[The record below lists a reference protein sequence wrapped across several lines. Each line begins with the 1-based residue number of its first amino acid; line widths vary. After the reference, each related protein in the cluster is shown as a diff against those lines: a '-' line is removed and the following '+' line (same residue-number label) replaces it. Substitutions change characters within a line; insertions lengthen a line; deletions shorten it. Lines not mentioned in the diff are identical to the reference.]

1 MQLTFHRGNYTG
13 HWVEDPETDLS
24 RASGCA
30 RSNLPFKNAISET
43 YKLAWGGSGSLK
55 ILFKGKEEIVL
66 VDKAEHA
73 AEKVF
78 TNYVEPDH
86 HHLAEQIV
94 DNFLQNDV
102 PLSVGLKA
110 VGKDER
116 HIEHDVYVV
125 RGIMKTLIT
134 NEGYDPSELS
144 VFDFDD
150 E

>member
-1 MQLTFHRGNYTG
+1 MTMQLSFHRGNYTG

-24 RASGCA
+24 RVVSA
-30 RSNLPFKNAISET
+30 T
-43 YKLAWGGSGSLK
+43 YNLAWGGSGSLE
-55 ILFKGKEEIVL
+55 ILFKGKCEAIL
-66 VDKAEHA
+66 PDTAEHA

-94 DNFLQNDV
+94 DNFLHNDV

-116 HIEHDVYVV
+116 HIERDVYAV
-125 RGIMKTLIT
+125 REIMKSLIT

-150 E
+150 DE

>member
-1 MQLTFHRGNYTG
+1 MTMQLTFHRGNYTG

-24 RASGCA
+24 RAVSA
-30 RSNLPFKNAISET
+30 TYNLAS
-43 YKLAWGGSGSLK
+43 GGSGSLK
-55 ILFKGKEEIVL
+55 ILFKGKCEAIL
-66 VDKAEHA
+66 PDTAEHA

-102 PLSVGLKA
+102 PLSVGLKG

-116 HIEHDVYVV
+116 HIEHDVYSV
-125 RGIMKTLIT
+125 RGIMKSLIT

-144 VFDFDD
+144 VFDFDVTSD
-150 E
+150 EQP

>member
-1 MQLTFHRGNYTG
+1 MTMQLTFHRGNYTG

-24 RASGCA
+24 RAVSA
-30 RSNLPFKNAISET
+30 TYNLASS
-43 YKLAWGGSGSLK
+43 GSGSLK
-55 ILFKGKEEIVL
+55 ILFKGKQEIIL
-66 VDKAEHA
+66 HDKAEHA
-73 AEKVF
+73 AEKAF

-94 DNFLQNDV
+94 DNFLHNDM

-116 HIEHDVYVV
+116 HIERDVYAV
-125 RGIMKTLIT
+125 REIMKSLIT

-144 VFDFDD
+144 VFDFDVTSD
-150 E
+150 EQP

>member
-1 MQLTFHRGNYTG
+1 MTMQLTFHRGNYTG
-13 HWVEDPETDLS
+13 HWIEDPETDLS
-24 RASGCA
+24 RAVSA
-30 RSNLPFKNAISET
+30 T
-43 YKLAWGGSGSLK
+43 YKLAWGGSGSLEM
-55 ILFKGKEEIVL
+55 LFKGKCEAIL
-66 VDKAEHA
+66 PDTAEHA

-94 DNFLQNDV
+94 DNFLHNDV

-116 HIEHDVYVV
+116 HIERDVYAV
-125 RGIMKTLIT
+125 REIMKSLIT

-144 VFDFDD
+144 VFDFDVTSD
-150 E
+150 EQP

>member
-1 MQLTFHRGNYTG
+1 MTMQLTFHRGHYTG

-24 RASGCA
+24 RAVSV
-30 RSNLPFKNAISET
+30 T
-43 YKLAWGGSGSLK
+43 YKLTWGGSGSLE
-55 ILFKGKEEIVL
+55 ILFKGKCEAIL
-66 VDKAEHA
+66 PDTAEHA

-78 TNYVEPDH
+78 TNYAEPDH

-116 HIEHDVYVV
+116 HIERDVYAV
-125 RGIMKTLIT
+125 REIMKSLIT

-144 VFDFDD
+144 VFDFDVTSD
-150 E
+150 EQP

>member
-1 MQLTFHRGNYTG
+1 MTMQLTFHRGNYTG
-13 HWVEDPETDLS
+13 NWVEDPETDLG
-24 RASGCA
+24 RV
-30 RSNLPFKNAISET
+30 ISERT
-43 YKLAWGGSGSLK
+43 GLPPGGSGSLH

-94 DNFLQNDV
+94 DNFLRKDI

-110 VGKDER
+110 VGKDDR

-134 NEGYDPSELS
+134 NEGYDPGDLS
-144 VFDFDD
+144 VFDLDD
-150 E
+150 

>member
-1 MQLTFHRGNYTG
+1 MTMQLTFHRGNYTG

-24 RASGCA
+24 RAVSA
-30 RSNLPFKNAISET
+30 TYNLAS
-43 YKLAWGGSGSLK
+43 GGSGSLK
-55 ILFKGKEEIVL
+55 ILFKGKQEIIL
-66 VDKAEHA
+66 HDKAEHT
-73 AEKVF
+73 AEKAF

-94 DNFLQNDV
+94 DNFLHNDV

-116 HIEHDVYVV
+116 HIERDVYAV
-125 RGIMKTLIT
+125 REIMKSLIT

-150 E
+150 DE

>member
-13 HWVEDPETDLS
+13 HWVEDSETDLS
-24 RASGCA
+24 RVVSA
-30 RSNLPFKNAISET
+30 T
-43 YKLAWGGSGSLK
+43 YKLAWGGSGSLEM
-55 ILFKGKEEIVL
+55 LFKGKCEAIFPNT
-66 VDKAEHA
+66 AEHA

-94 DNFLQNDV
+94 DNFLHNDV

-116 HIEHDVYVV
+116 HIERDVYAV
-125 RGIMKTLIT
+125 REIMKSLIT

-144 VFDFDD
+144 VFDFDVTSD
-150 E
+150 EQP

>member
-1 MQLTFHRGNYTG
+1 MTMQLTFHRGNYTG

-24 RASGCA
+24 RVVSA
-30 RSNLPFKNAISET
+30 T
-43 YKLAWGGSGSLK
+43 YKLAWGGSGSLEM
-55 ILFKGKEEIVL
+55 LFKGKCEAIL
-66 VDKAEHA
+66 PDTAEHA

-94 DNFLQNDV
+94 DNFLHNDV

-116 HIEHDVYVV
+116 HIERDVYAV
-125 RGIMKTLIT
+125 REIMKSLIT

-144 VFDFDD
+144 VFDFDVTSD
-150 E
+150 EQP